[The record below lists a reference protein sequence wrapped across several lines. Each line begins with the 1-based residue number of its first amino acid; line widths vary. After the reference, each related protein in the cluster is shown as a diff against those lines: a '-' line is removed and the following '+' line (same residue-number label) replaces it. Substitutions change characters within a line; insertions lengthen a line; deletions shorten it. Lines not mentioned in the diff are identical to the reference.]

1 MRIAT
6 AALGILALTVLPAL
20 AQNVANAPPGGDYK
34 KVSTLVNLP
43 DFLPGLG
50 TLYVNPTTLP
60 AGPFLAYD
68 HHGKLDSTIYII
80 PLKDMQDQKEFSYLA
95 SPGGRVDHV
104 SIYYNAGHPGVPVPH
119 YHIVLW
125 HVSKAQ
131 ESLVANSE
139 DVLVQIDLQE
149 NAH

>member
-1 MRIAT
+1 MRIAA
-6 AALGILALTVLPAL
+6 AALAILALTAMPVL
-20 AQNVANAPPGGDYK
+20 AQNVAKAPPGGDYK
-34 KVSTLVNLP
+34 KVSTLVKLP

-50 TLYVNPTTLP
+50 TLYVNPKTLP

-68 HHGKLDSTIYII
+68 HQGRLVSTIYMI
-80 PLKDMQDQKEFSYLA
+80 PLSDLQAQKTLA
-95 SPGGRVDHV
+95 DLPAPGGRVDHV

-131 ESLVANSE
+131 ESLVAK
-139 DVLVQIDLQE
+139 
-149 NAH
+149 